1 MPLLCAPGAL
11 LAPLTSMT
19 VVKLIRRLREEFT
32 AMPGLRL
39 TEAQVQRLC
48 GVSASTSGSALR
60 ALVSAGYLREFA
72 DGTYLRGDMAMGS
85 ELRPMSGAVEPPWS
99 HILCLVEFED
109 DRRELLT
116 AASYSALRY
125 ATTLGIAHRA
135 RVTVLH
141 LVPSLPDR
149 AADQRLFLEQVT
161 EEVRRHALAQVIPAL
176 IDVHVAAGPYSE
188 GLPRSAQEIGADLIV
203 IGREGGAAGLSQ
215 AREIVRHAPCH
226 ILVVH
231 PAGQAAVA

>member
-1 MPLLCAPGAL
+1 MPSVRAHGAL
-11 LAPLTSMT
+11 LASFTSMT

-39 TEAQVQRLC
+39 TQAQVQRLC
-48 GVSASTSGSALR
+48 GVSASTSESALR
-60 ALVSAGYLREFA
+60 ALVSAGYLRELA
-72 DGTYLRGDMAMGS
+72 DGTYRRGDMAMGS
-85 ELRPMSGAVEPPWS
+85 ELRSTSGAVEPPWR
-99 HILCLVEFED
+99 HILCVVEFED
-109 DRRELLT
+109 DRREFLT

-149 AADQRLFLEQVT
+149 AADQRTLLDQAAED
-161 EEVRRHALAQVIPAL
+161 VRRHALAQVIPGL
-176 IDVHVAAGPYSE
+176 IDVHVAAGPSSE
-188 GLPRSAQEIGADLIV
+188 GLRRSVQEIGADLIV
-203 IGREGGAAGLSQ
+203 VGREGGAAGLSQ

-226 ILVVH
+226 VLVVH